1 MPVPASFRGGRE
13 TRLRGRCQ
21 LPQRTLT
28 GPAGIVFGGNF
39 KGLIALV
46 GTPWNRLAAGAG
58 TCDVF
63 PWGAFKLTYI
73 SVRVVSM
80 RVAGSVLSA
89 NGPAWVPARLAATRC
104 ILRSSCCAAAVF
116 AALLILP
123 ATPARAET
131 LPEVLVRT
139 YQGNPLLNAE
149 RARLRGIDETVP
161 MAVAAY
167 RPQIMAMLTG
177 GLQAVR
183 VLFPDNTVQTATLRT
198 WTIGLTVSQTLFNG
212 FKTANT
218 VRQSEANVRS
228 GREALRNV
236 GQGVLLD
243 AVTAYTNVLANQT
256 LVEAQRINSTFLR
269 EVLGTTRKRLDA
281 GDVTPT
287 DVAQAEARQSRGL
300 ADLNA
305 AEVNL
310 AISQAIYAQVTGA
323 PPGRLTP
330 AEPVDRLLPRTRD
343 EAVAISRKDHPAIM
357 AAMYDTDVAQL
368 GTKIAE
374 SSLWPN
380 LSVQGSVQRQWEN
393 DPTLSAKANDI
404 ASIIGQANVPI
415 YDGGLAAAQIRQ
427 AKELAMQARI
437 VLELIRNQTQTA
449 VIAAWASHEGAKV
462 ALSAAESEVRAAN
475 VALSGV
481 QKEAQGGQR
490 TTLDVLNSQQ
500 DLMAA
505 RARLIGAQ
513 RDRVIAAY
521 ALLSATG
528 RLDVKTLGLN
538 TPDYSPEV
546 HYQQVRDAWGGLRTP
561 SGQ

>member
-1 MPVPASFRGGRE
+1 M
-13 TRLRGRCQ
+13 
-21 LPQRTLT
+21 
-28 GPAGIVFGGNF
+28 
-39 KGLIALV
+39 
-46 GTPWNRLAAGAG
+46 
-58 TCDVF
+58 
-63 PWGAFKLTYI
+63 
-73 SVRVVSM
+73 
-80 RVAGSVLSA
+80 
-89 NGPAWVPARLAATRC
+89 
-104 ILRSSCCAAAVF
+104 
-116 AALLILP
+116 P
-123 ATPARAET
+123 ATPTRAET

-437 VLELIRNQTQTA
+437 VL
-449 VIAAWASHEGAKV
+449 
-462 ALSAAESEVRAAN
+462 
-475 VALSGV
+475 
-481 QKEAQGGQR
+481 
-490 TTLDVLNSQQ
+490 
-500 DLMAA
+500 
-505 RARLIGAQ
+505 
-513 RDRVIAAY
+513 
-521 ALLSATG
+521 
-528 RLDVKTLGLN
+528 
-538 TPDYSPEV
+538 
-546 HYQQVRDAWGGLRTP
+546 
-561 SGQ
+561 

>member
-1 MPVPASFRGGRE
+1 MPGSGLLLGGRE
-13 TRLRGRCQ
+13 TRLNGRCQ
-21 LPQRTLT
+21 SPRGRPQ
-28 GPAGIVFGGNF
+28 GPERIVFKGNF
-39 KGLIALV
+39 KGLMAFREP
-46 GTPWNRLAAGAG
+46 PWNRLAAGG
-58 TCDVF
+58 GNCNVP

-80 RVAGSVLSA
+80 RVGVSVLSTD
-89 NGPAWVPARLAATRC
+89 GRLRGFAGRAAGRG
-104 ILRSSCCAAAVF
+104 ILRSGCCAAAIA

-123 ATPARAET
+123 ATPTWAET

-139 YQGNPLLNAE
+139 YQGNPVLNAE

-177 GLQAVR
+177 GLQQVR

-269 EVLGTTRKRLDA
+269 ETLGTTRKRLDA

-287 DVAQAEARQSRGL
+287 DVAQAEARLSR
-300 ADLNA
+300 
-305 AEVNL
+305 E
-310 AISQAIYAQVTGA
+310 
-323 PPGRLTP
+323 
-330 AEPVDRLLPRTRD
+330 
-343 EAVAISRKDHPAIM
+343 
-357 AAMYDTDVAQL
+357 
-368 GTKIAE
+368 IAE

-393 DPTLSAKANDI
+393 DPTLSAKGNDI
-404 ASIIGQANVPI
+404 ASVIGQANVPI

-427 AKELAMQARI
+427 SKELAMQARI

-449 VIAAWASHEGAKV
+449 VIAAWAAHEGAKV

>member
-1 MPVPASFRGGRE
+1 MRVGVSVLGTDG
-13 TRLRGRCQ
+13 RLRGF
-21 LPQRTLT
+21 
-28 GPAGIVFGGNF
+28 AG
-39 KGLIALV
+39 
-46 GTPWNRLAAGAG
+46 RAAGG
-58 TCDVF
+58 
-63 PWGAFKLTYI
+63 
-73 SVRVVSM
+73 R
-80 RVAGSVLSA
+80 
-89 NGPAWVPARLAATRC
+89 
-104 ILRSSCCAAAVF
+104 ILRSGCRTAAI
-116 AALLILP
+116 AATLLLLP
-123 ATPARAET
+123 ATPTRSET

-139 YQGNPLLNAE
+139 YQGNPVLNAE

-177 GLQAVR
+177 GLQQVR

-243 AVTAYTNVLANQT
+243 AVTAYTNVLANQS
-256 LVEAQRINSTFLR
+256 LVEAQRINASFLR
-269 EVLGTTRKRLDA
+269 ETLGTTRKRLDA

-310 AISQAIYAQVTGA
+310 AISQAVYAQVTGA
-323 PPGRLTP
+323 PPGRLAV
-330 AEPVDRLLPRTRD
+330 AEPVDRLLPRTRE
-343 EAVAISRKDHPAIM
+343 EAVAISRKDHPAIL

-393 DPTLSAKANDI
+393 DPTLSAKGNDI
-404 ASIIGQANVPI
+404 ASVIGQANVPI

-427 AKELAMQARI
+427 SKELAMQARI

-449 VIAAWASHEGAKV
+449 VIAAWAAHEGAKV

-505 RARLIGAQ
+505 
-513 RDRVIAAY
+513 
-521 ALLSATG
+521 
-528 RLDVKTLGLN
+528 
-538 TPDYSPEV
+538 
-546 HYQQVRDAWGGLRTP
+546 
-561 SGQ
+561 

>member
-1 MPVPASFRGGRE
+1 MAFRE
-13 TRLRGRCQ
+13 
-21 LPQRTLT
+21 P
-28 GPAGIVFGGNF
+28 
-39 KGLIALV
+39 
-46 GTPWNRLAAGAG
+46 PWNRLAAGG
-58 TCDVF
+58 GNCNVP

-80 RVAGSVLSA
+80 RVGVSVLSTD
-89 NGPAWVPARLAATRC
+89 GRLRGFAGRAAGRG
-104 ILRSSCCAAAVF
+104 ILRSGCCAAAIA

-123 ATPARAET
+123 STPTWAET

-139 YQGNPLLNAE
+139 YQGNPVLNAE

-177 GLQAVR
+177 GLQQVR

-269 EVLGTTRKRLDA
+269 ETLGTTRKRLDA

-310 AISQAIYAQVTGA
+310 AISQAVYAQVTGA
-323 PPGRLTP
+323 APGRLAV
-330 AEPVDRLLPRTRD
+330 AEPVDRLLPRTRE
-343 EAVAISRKDHPAIM
+343 EAVAISRKDHPAIL

-393 DPTLSAKANDI
+393 DPTLSAKGNDI
-404 ASIIGQANVPI
+404 ASVIGQANVPI
-415 YDGGLAAAQIRQ
+415 YDGGFAAAQIRQ
-427 AKELAMQARI
+427 SKELAMQARI

-449 VIAAWASHEGAKV
+449 VIAAWASPRRSEGR
-462 ALSAAESEVRAAN
+462 ALGRGIRSARGQRGALRRAEGGAGRPAHDAGRAQLAAGSDGGARPPHRRAAGPGDRG
-475 VALSGV
+475 LCP
-481 QKEAQGGQR
+481 
-490 TTLDVLNSQQ
+490 
-500 DLMAA
+500 
-505 RARLIGAQ
+505 AQ
-513 RDRVIAAY
+513 RHRTARREDARPQHPGLLARGPLPAGARRLGRPAHAVGTVVTSPSRCRSLRRSRDRF
-521 ALLSATG
+521 
-528 RLDVKTLGLN
+528 LD
-538 TPDYSPEV
+538 
-546 HYQQVRDAWGGLRTP
+546 RDPPGCGAR
-561 SGQ
+561 SSE

>member
-1 MPVPASFRGGRE
+1 MAFRE
-13 TRLRGRCQ
+13 
-21 LPQRTLT
+21 PS
-28 GPAGIVFGGNF
+28 
-39 KGLIALV
+39 
-46 GTPWNRLAAGAG
+46 WNRLAAGG
-58 TCDVF
+58 GNCNVP

-80 RVAGSVLSA
+80 RVGVSVLSPD
-89 NGPAWVPARLAATRC
+89 GRLRGFARRAAGRG
-104 ILRSSCCAAAVF
+104 ILRSRCCAAAIA

-123 ATPARAET
+123 STPTRSET

-139 YQGNPLLNAE
+139 YQGNPVLNAE
-149 RARLRGIDETVP
+149 RARLRGVDETVP

-177 GLQAVR
+177 GLQQVR

-269 EVLGTTRKRLDA
+269 ETLGTTRKRLDA

-310 AISQAIYAQVTGA
+310 AISQAVYAQVTGA
-323 PPGRLTP
+323 APGRLAV
-330 AEPVDRLLPRTRD
+330 AEPVDRLLPRTRE

-393 DPTLSAKANDI
+393 DPTLSAKGNDI
-404 ASIIGQANVPI
+404 ASVIGQANIPI
-415 YDGGLAAAQIRQ
+415 YDGGFAAAQIRQ
-427 AKELAMQARI
+427 SKELAMQARI